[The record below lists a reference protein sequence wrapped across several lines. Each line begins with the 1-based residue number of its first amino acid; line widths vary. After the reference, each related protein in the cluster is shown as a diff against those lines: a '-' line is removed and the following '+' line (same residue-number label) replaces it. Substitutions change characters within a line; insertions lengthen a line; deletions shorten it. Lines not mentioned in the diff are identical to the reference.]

1 MTGRLVV
8 LASGT
13 GTNLQAI
20 MDACATNVLAAD
32 VIAVISNNRDSRAL
46 TRAQDAGIEA
56 ICLEKEDSEPRR
68 DYDTRLAAQVAHFA
82 PDFVVLAGWMLLL
95 SSNFLEHVGC
105 PVINLH
111 PALPGELPGINSIE
125 RAHSEAIRGER
136 FRSGVMV
143 HFVPD
148 EGVDN
153 GPVIATVE
161 IPVSAQ
167 DSLEE
172 FTKRVHEAEHTLLV
186 DALIQLCN

>member
-20 MDACATNVLAAD
+20 VDACSTNVLAAD
-32 VIAVISNNRDSRAL
+32 VVAVISNNCDALALQRA
-46 TRAQDAGIEA
+46 RNAGIEA
-56 ICLEKEDSEPRR
+56 VCLEKEQGEPRR
-68 DYDTRLAAQVAHFA
+68 DYDTRLAAQVSQFS
-82 PDFVVLAGWMLLL
+82 PDYVVLAGWMLLL
-95 SSNFLEHVGC
+95 SANFLDHVGC

-125 RAHSEAIRGER
+125 CAHSEAIRGER
-136 FRSGVMV
+136 ARSGVMV

-167 DSLEE
+167 DSLED
-172 FTKRVHEAEHTLLV
+172 FTKRVHEAEHKLLV

>member
-1 MTGRLVV
+1 MTGRLGV

-20 MDACATNVLAAD
+20 MHACSTNVLAAD
-32 VIAVISNNRDSRAL
+32 VVAVISNNGDARAL
-46 TRAQDAGIEA
+46 QRARDAGIEA
-56 ICLEKEDSEPRR
+56 VFLEKEQGELRR
-68 DYDTRLAAQVAHFA
+68 DYDTRLAACVAQYV
-82 PDFVVLAGWMLLL
+82 PDYVVLAGWMLLL
-95 SSNFLEHVGC
+95 SANFLDHVGS

-111 PALPGELPGINSIE
+111 PALPGELPGVNSIE
-125 RAHSEAIRGER
+125 RAHSEAVLGER
-136 FRSGVMV
+136 VRSGAMV

-153 GPVIATVE
+153 GPVIASVE
-161 IPVSAQ
+161 IAVSAQ

-172 FTKRVHEAEHTLLV
+172 FTKRVHEAEHKLLV

>member
-20 MDACATNVLAAD
+20 VDACAANVVAAD
-32 VIAVISNNRDSRAL
+32 VVAVISNNCDAHALQRAHN
-46 TRAQDAGIEA
+46 AGIDA
-56 ICLEKEDSEPRR
+56 VCLEKEQGEPRR
-68 DYDTRLAAQVAHFA
+68 DYDSRLASLVAA
-82 PDFVVLAGWMLLL
+82 YVPDYVVLAGWMLLL
-95 SSNFLEHVGC
+95 SANFLDHVGC

-136 FRSGVMV
+136 ARSGVMV

-148 EGVDN
+148 EGMDN
-153 GPVIATVE
+153 GPVINTVE

-167 DSLEE
+167 DSLED
-172 FTKRVHEAEHTLLV
+172 FTKRVHEAEHKLLV

>member
-20 MDACATNVLAAD
+20 VDACSTNVLAAD
-32 VIAVISNNRDSRAL
+32 VVAVISNNCDALALQRA
-46 TRAQDAGIEA
+46 RNAGIEA
-56 ICLEKEDSEPRR
+56 VCLEKEQGEPRC
-68 DYDTRLAAQVAHFA
+68 DYDTRLAAQVSQFS
-82 PDFVVLAGWMLLL
+82 PDYVVLAGWMLLL
-95 SSNFLEHVGC
+95 SANFLDHVGC

-136 FRSGVMV
+136 ARSGVMV

-167 DSLEE
+167 DSLED
-172 FTKRVHEAEHTLLV
+172 FTERVHEAEHKLLV

>member
-20 MDACATNVLAAD
+20 VDACSTNVLAAD
-32 VIAVISNNRDSRAL
+32 VVAVISNNCDALALQRA
-46 TRAQDAGIEA
+46 RNAGIEA
-56 ICLEKEDSEPRR
+56 VCLEKEQGEPRR
-68 DYDTRLAAQVAHFA
+68 DYDTRLAAQVSQFS
-82 PDFVVLAGWMLLL
+82 PDYVVLAGWMLLL
-95 SSNFLEHVGC
+95 SANFLDHVGC

-136 FRSGVMV
+136 ARSGVMV

-153 GPVIATVE
+153 GPVLATVE

-167 DSLEE
+167 DSLED
-172 FTKRVHEAEHTLLV
+172 FTERVHEAEHKLLV

>member
-20 MDACATNVLAAD
+20 MDACTTNVLAAD
-32 VIAVISNNRDSRAL
+32 VVAVISNNCDARAL
-46 TRAQDAGIEA
+46 QRARNAGIEA
-56 ICLEKEDSEPRR
+56 VCLEKEQGEPRR
-68 DYDTRLAAQVAHFA
+68 DYDTRLAAQVSQFS
-82 PDFVVLAGWMLLL
+82 PDYVVLAGWMLLL
-95 SSNFLEHVGC
+95 SANFLDHVGC

-136 FRSGVMV
+136 ARSGVMV

-153 GPVIATVE
+153 GPVLATVE

-167 DSLEE
+167 DSLED
-172 FTKRVHEAEHTLLV
+172 FTKRVHEAEHKLLV

>member
-20 MDACATNVLAAD
+20 VDACSTNVLAAD
-32 VIAVISNNRDSRAL
+32 VVAVISNNCDALALQRA
-46 TRAQDAGIEA
+46 RNAGIEA
-56 ICLEKEDSEPRR
+56 VCLEKEQGEPRR
-68 DYDTRLAAQVAHFA
+68 DYDTRLAAQVSQFN
-82 PDFVVLAGWMLLL
+82 PDYVVLAGWMLLL
-95 SSNFLEHVGC
+95 SANFLDHVGC

-136 FRSGVMV
+136 ARSGVMV

-153 GPVIATVE
+153 GPVLATVE

-167 DSLEE
+167 DSLED
-172 FTKRVHEAEHTLLV
+172 FTKRVHEAEHKLLV

>member
-20 MDACATNVLAAD
+20 MDACTTNVLAAD
-32 VIAVISNNRDSRAL
+32 VVAVISNKCDAHALQRAHN
-46 TRAQDAGIEA
+46 AGIEA
-56 ICLEKEDSEPRR
+56 VCLGKEQAEPRR
-68 DYDTRLAAQVAHFA
+68 DYDTRLAAQVSQFN
-82 PDFVVLAGWMLLL
+82 PDYVVLAGWMLLL
-95 SSNFLEHVGC
+95 SANFLDHVGC

-136 FRSGVMV
+136 MRSGVMV
-143 HFVPD
+143 HFVPN

-167 DSLEE
+167 DSLGD
-172 FTKRVHEAEHTLLV
+172 FTKRVHEAEHKLLV

>member
-20 MDACATNVLAAD
+20 VDACSTNVLAAD
-32 VIAVISNNRDSRAL
+32 VVAVISNNCDALALQRA
-46 TRAQDAGIEA
+46 RNAGIEA
-56 ICLEKEDSEPRR
+56 VCLEKEQGEPRR
-68 DYDTRLAAQVAHFA
+68 DYDTRLAAQVSQFS
-82 PDFVVLAGWMLLL
+82 PDYVVLAGWMLLL
-95 SSNFLEHVGC
+95 SANFLDHVGC

-136 FRSGVMV
+136 ARSGVMV

-153 GPVIATVE
+153 GPVLATVE

-167 DSLEE
+167 DSLED
-172 FTKRVHEAEHTLLV
+172 FTKRVHEAEHKLLV

>member
-20 MDACATNVLAAD
+20 VDACSTNVLAAD
-32 VIAVISNNRDSRAL
+32 VVAVISNNCDALALQRA
-46 TRAQDAGIEA
+46 RNAGIEA
-56 ICLEKEDSEPRR
+56 VCLEKEQGEPRR
-68 DYDTRLAAQVAHFA
+68 DYDTRLAAQVSQFN
-82 PDFVVLAGWMLLL
+82 PDYVVLAGWMLLL
-95 SSNFLEHVGC
+95 SANFLDHVGC

-136 FRSGVMV
+136 ARSGVMV

-153 GPVIATVE
+153 GPVLATVE

-167 DSLEE
+167 DSLED
-172 FTKRVHEAEHTLLV
+172 FTERVHEAEHKLLV

>member
-20 MDACATNVLAAD
+20 VDACSTNVLAAD
-32 VIAVISNNRDSRAL
+32 VVAVISNNCDAL
-46 TRAQDAGIEA
+46 ALQRGRNAGIEA
-56 ICLEKEDSEPRR
+56 VCLEKEQGEPRR
-68 DYDTRLAAQVAHFA
+68 DYDTRLAAQVSQFS
-82 PDFVVLAGWMLLL
+82 PDYVVLAGWMLLL
-95 SSNFLEHVGC
+95 SANFLDHVGC

-136 FRSGVMV
+136 ARSGVMV

-167 DSLEE
+167 DSLED
-172 FTKRVHEAEHTLLV
+172 FTERVHEAEHKLLV

>member
-20 MDACATNVLAAD
+20 MDACTTNVLAAD
-32 VIAVISNNRDSRAL
+32 VVAVISNNCDARAL
-46 TRAQDAGIEA
+46 QRAHNAGIEA
-56 ICLEKEDSEPRR
+56 VCLEKEQAEPRR
-68 DYDTRLAAQVAHFA
+68 NYDTRLAAQVSQFN
-82 PDFVVLAGWMLLL
+82 PDYVVLAGWMMLL
-95 SSNFLEHVGC
+95 STNFLDHVGC

-111 PALPGELPGINSIE
+111 PALPGDLPGINSIE

-136 FRSGVMV
+136 TRSGVMV

-161 IPVSAQ
+161 IPISAQ
-167 DSLEE
+167 DSLED
-172 FTKRVHEAEHTLLV
+172 FTKRVHEAEHKLLV

>member
-20 MDACATNVLAAD
+20 VDACSTNVLAAD
-32 VIAVISNNRDSRAL
+32 VVAVISNNCDALALQRA
-46 TRAQDAGIEA
+46 RNAGIEA
-56 ICLEKEDSEPRR
+56 VCLEKEQGEPRR
-68 DYDTRLAAQVAHFA
+68 DYDTRLAAQVSQFS
-82 PDFVVLAGWMLLL
+82 PDYVVLAGWMLLL
-95 SSNFLEHVGC
+95 SANFLDHVGC

-136 FRSGVMV
+136 GRSGVMV

-153 GPVIATVE
+153 GPVLATVE

-167 DSLEE
+167 DSLED
-172 FTKRVHEAEHTLLV
+172 FTKRVHEAEHKLLV